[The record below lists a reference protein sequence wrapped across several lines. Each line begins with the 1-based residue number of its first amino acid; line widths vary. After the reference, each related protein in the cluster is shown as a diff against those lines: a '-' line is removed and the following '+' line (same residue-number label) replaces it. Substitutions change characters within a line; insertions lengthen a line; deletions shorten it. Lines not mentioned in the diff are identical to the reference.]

1 MSILESP
8 QPTILVADDTEG
20 YRCLLSDLL
29 EDQGYKVVSAE
40 DGEGA
45 VKVLRSQGIDLA
57 LLDVMMPL
65 IILATLQLAMK
76 GNATALKEVWERSD
90 GKVLQMEKLQFDG
103 KNGRDIKIKVV
114 YEDGPAKNRESP
126 Q

>member
-1 MSILESP
+1 MSMMESR
-8 QPTILVADDTEG
+8 QPSILVADDTEG

-57 LLDVMMPL
+57 LLDVMMPGL
-65 IILATLQLAMK
+65 T
-76 GNATALKEVWERSD
+76 GFDVC
-90 GKVLQMEKLQFDG
+90 QMICHG
-103 KNGRDIKIKVV
+103 
-114 YEDGPAKNRESP
+114 
-126 Q
+126 